1 MSTVMSQVNI
11 LQVIIT
17 ELDVMRKEMLRE
29 KNVFKARAYNN
40 VITQLKELDRQGKA
54 VHGFEDLQ
62 EVSGIGDRIHAK
74 IQEIIDT
81 GKLAVAEKIKEKP
94 ETKFSEELMNIYGIG
109 PVKAKS
115 LMADKTLNLKSIS
128 DLRNASNT
136 NPSLL
141 NDKQKMGLRH
151 YEDLLLRI
159 PRSEM
164 EEHEAYIVNHFSMT
178 DSRFKVAV
186 VGSYRRKAQNS
197 GDIDVL
203 VTLPSSVSVKTATT
217 LFAEAV
223 MKLQTSMY
231 ITDVL
236 ALGEKKCMA
245 ICRLHK
251 HKARRLDIL
260 LTPPSEY
267 PYAMLYFTG
276 SDKFNIQF
284 RKKTLEQGYSLSEH
298 GLKKIDD
305 SIADPPEMKTEKDI
319 FDFFKIPYVQPE
331 NR

>member
-1 MSTVMSQVNI
+1 MSQANI
-11 LQVIIT
+11 LPVIID

-40 VITQLKELDRQGKA
+40 VITQLKELDRQGKI

-62 EVSGIGDRIHAK
+62 GISGIGDRIHAK

-81 GKLAVAEKIKEKP
+81 GKLAVAEKIKGKP

-115 LMADKTLNLKSIS
+115 LIADKNLNLKSIV
-128 DLRNASNT
+128 DLRKAVSES
-136 NPSLL
+136 PILL
-141 NDKQKMGLRH
+141 NDKQKIGLRH

-164 EEHEAYIVNHFSMT
+164 EEHETYIKNHFNFVNSH
-178 DSRFKVAV
+178 FKVTV
-186 VGSYRRKAQNS
+186 VGSYRRKAASS

-203 VTLPSSVSVKTATT
+203 VTLPSNVPLKTATN
-217 LFAEAV
+217 LFAEAIT
-223 MKLQTSMY
+223 KLKTNMY

-236 ALGEKKCMA
+236 ALGDKKCMA
-245 ICRLHK
+245 VCRLSK

-284 RKKTLEQGYSLSEH
+284 RRKTLEKGYSLSEH
-298 GLKKIDD
+298 GLKKVDD
-305 SIADPPEMKTEKDI
+305 SVADPPEMKTEKDI

-331 NR
+331 YR

>member
-1 MSTVMSQVNI
+1 MSKTSI
-11 LQVIIT
+11 LPVIID

-40 VITQLKELDRQGKA
+40 VITQLKELQRQGKH

-62 EVSGIGDRIHAK
+62 GVSGIGDRIHAK

-81 GKLAVAEKIKEKP
+81 GRLAVADKIKDKP

-115 LMADKTLNLKSIS
+115 LITDNTLNLKSIS
-128 DLRNASNT
+128 DLRNALNT
-136 NPSLL
+136 HPSLL

-164 EEHEAYIVNHFSMT
+164 EEHEAYVKNHFNLV
-178 DSRFKVAV
+178 DSQFKVTV
-186 VGSYRRKAQNS
+186 VGSYRRKATNS

-203 VTLPSSVSVKTATT
+203 VTLPSSISMKAATK
-217 LFAEAV
+217 LFADAV
-223 MKLQTSMY
+223 NNLQTSMY
-231 ITDVL
+231 ITDIL
-236 ALGEKKCMA
+236 ALGDKKCMA
-245 ICRLHK
+245 ICHLAK
-251 HKARRLDIL
+251 HKSRRLDIL
-260 LTPPSEY
+260 LTPSSEY

-284 RKKTLEQGYSLSEH
+284 RKKTLLQGYSLSEH
-298 GLKKIDD
+298 GLKKVDASNS
-305 SIADPPEMKTEKDI
+305 SILDPPEMKTEKDI
-319 FDFFKIPYVQPE
+319 FDFFKVPYVQPE